1 MPIAENGAVGIAI
14 GAAIAGQ
21 RPIISFH
28 RVEFALLAFEQI
40 VNNAAK
46 SSYISNGQHKVPLV
60 IRMVIGRGCG
70 QGPEHSQSLE
80 PLFAY
85 FPGLKVVM
93 PAFAADAKGMLIAA
107 IEDDNPVI
115 FIEHRFLHYS
125 TGHVPEGYYKNA
137 LDGPR
142 VVREG
147 KDVTIVATSHG
158 VLEAMR
164 AADVLHKIG
173 CSAEVLDMRVL
184 RPLNVAPIV
193 TSVRKTGRLV
203 TVDTGF
209 DRFGVGAEI
218 VASVLT
224 EAFDALKAA
233 PVRLG
238 LPDHPTPSSRGLI
251 PGFYPDSQRIVRE
264 VERYLRSIQ
273 PKSIPRRRSSTFSAR
288 ICRSTSR
295 IPSSRGHSRPSRCQ
309 PRPWRTTDKM
319 RVRYSPLG
327 QQFAH
332 VDSVFEELRALVA
345 TGDFTLGKPVA
356 EFEAICRDDRH
367 AHAIGVGSGTDALKA
382 AAARRSAS
390 ATATR
395 SSPPPTP
402 LSRRSARS
410 ARSARRRCFVDC
422 DDTFCIECRQLEA
435 AITPRTKAIMC
446 RCN

>member
-1 MPIAENGAVGIAI
+1 MNAVAQGHERVITLADAIREGITESFAKDDSTFLFAQGVSDPSSMWGTLKGIGNKFGEDRVIEMPIAENGAVGIAI

-60 IRMVIGRGCG
+60 IRMVIGRGWG

-142 VVREG
+142 IVREG

-158 VLEAMR
+158 VLEATR

-173 CSAEVLDMRVL
+173 CSAEVIDMRVL

-193 TSVRKTGRLV
+193 ASVSKTGRLI

-209 DRFGVGAEI
+209 VRFGVGAEI
-218 VASVLT
+218 IASVMT
-224 EAFDALKAA
+224 EVFDALKAA

-264 VERYLRSIQ
+264 AGKILALDQV
-273 PKSIPRRRSSTFSAR
+273 K
-288 ICRSTSR
+288 
-295 IPSSRGHSRPSRCQ
+295 
-309 PRPWRTTDKM
+309 
-319 RVRYSPLG
+319 
-327 QQFAH
+327 
-332 VDSVFEELRALVA
+332 VDS
-345 TGDFTLGKPVA
+345 
-356 EFEAICRDDRH
+356 
-367 AHAIGVGSGTDALKA
+367 ALKELDIQ
-382 AAARRSAS
+382 RKDLQIDQ
-390 ATATR
+390 
-395 SSPPPTP
+395 PDPFFKGP
-402 LSRRSARS
+402 
-410 ARSARRRCFVDC
+410 F
-422 DDTFCIECRQLEA
+422 
-435 AITPRTKAIMC
+435 
-446 RCN
+446 

>member
-1 MPIAENGAVGIAI
+1 MWGTLKGIDNKFGEDRVIEMPIAENGAVGIAI

-46 SSYISNGQHKVPLV
+46 TSYISNGQHKVPLV
-60 IRMVIGRGCG
+60 IRMVIGRGWG

-93 PAFAADAKGMLIAA
+93 PAFAGDAKGMLIAA

-147 KDVTIVATSHG
+147 KDITIVATSHG

-173 CSAEVLDMRVL
+173 CSAEVIDMRVL

-193 TSVRKTGRLV
+193 
-203 TVDTGF
+203 
-209 DRFGVGAEI
+209 
-218 VASVLT
+218 ASV
-224 EAFDALKAA
+224 AQDRPAGHRRYRICPFRGGRGD
-233 PVRLG
+233 PRQR
-238 LPDHPTPSSRGLI
+238 PDRGL
-251 PGFYPDSQRIVRE
+251 
-264 VERYLRSIQ
+264 
-273 PKSIPRRRSSTFSAR
+273 RRAE
-288 ICRSTSR
+288 SR
-295 IPSSRGHSRPSRCQ
+295 
-309 PRPWRTTDKM
+309 T
-319 RVRYSPLG
+319 
-327 QQFAH
+327 
-332 VDSVFEELRALVA
+332 
-345 TGDFTLGKPVA
+345 
-356 EFEAICRDDRH
+356 
-367 AHAIGVGSGTDALKA
+367 
-382 AAARRSAS
+382 
-390 ATATR
+390 
-395 SSPPPTP
+395 
-402 LSRRSARS
+402 RSARS
-410 ARSARRRCFVDC
+410 PGPSDTELARSD
-422 DDTFCIECRQLEA
+422 
-435 AITPRTKAIMC
+435 PRLLS
-446 RCN
+446 

>member
-1 MPIAENGAVGIAI
+1 MSAVVQGDERVITLADAIREGITESFAKDDSTFLFAQGVSDPSSMWGTLKGIGNRFGEDRVIEMPIAENGAVGIAI

-60 IRMVIGRGCG
+60 IRMVIGRGWG

-209 DRFGVGAEI
+209 VRFGVGAEI

-224 EAFDALKAA
+224 EAFDALKSA

-264 VERYLRSIQ
+264 VGKILALD
-273 PKSIPRRRSSTFSAR
+273 PAK
-288 ICRSTSR
+288 
-295 IPSSRGHSRPSRCQ
+295 
-309 PRPWRTTDKM
+309 
-319 RVRYSPLG
+319 
-327 QQFAH
+327 
-332 VDSVFEELRALVA
+332 VDSASKELDIQRKDLQIDQPDPFFK
-345 TGDFTLGKPVA
+345 GPF
-356 EFEAICRDDRH
+356 
-367 AHAIGVGSGTDALKA
+367 
-382 AAARRSAS
+382 
-390 ATATR
+390 
-395 SSPPPTP
+395 
-402 LSRRSARS
+402 
-410 ARSARRRCFVDC
+410 
-422 DDTFCIECRQLEA
+422 
-435 AITPRTKAIMC
+435 
-446 RCN
+446 

>member
-1 MPIAENGAVGIAI
+1 MSAAVQGDERVITLADAIREGITELFAKDDSTFLFAQGVSDPSSMWGTLKGIGNKFGEDRVIEMPIAENGAVGIAI

-60 IRMVIGRGCG
+60 IRMVIGRGWG

-209 DRFGVGAEI
+209 VRFGVGAEI

-264 VERYLRSIQ
+264 VGKILALD
-273 PKSIPRRRSSTFSAR
+273 PAK
-288 ICRSTSR
+288 
-295 IPSSRGHSRPSRCQ
+295 
-309 PRPWRTTDKM
+309 
-319 RVRYSPLG
+319 
-327 QQFAH
+327 
-332 VDSVFEELRALVA
+332 VDSASKELDIQRKDLQIDQPDPFFK
-345 TGDFTLGKPVA
+345 GPF
-356 EFEAICRDDRH
+356 
-367 AHAIGVGSGTDALKA
+367 
-382 AAARRSAS
+382 
-390 ATATR
+390 
-395 SSPPPTP
+395 
-402 LSRRSARS
+402 
-410 ARSARRRCFVDC
+410 
-422 DDTFCIECRQLEA
+422 
-435 AITPRTKAIMC
+435 
-446 RCN
+446 

>member
-1 MPIAENGAVGIAI
+1 MNAVAQGHERVITLADAIREGITESFAKDDSTFLFAQGVSDPSSMWGTLKGIGNKFGEDRVIEMPIAENGAVGIAI

-60 IRMVIGRGCG
+60 IRMVIGRGWG

-142 VVREG
+142 IVREG

-173 CSAEVLDMRVL
+173 CSAEVIDMRVL

-193 TSVRKTGRLV
+193 ASVSKTGRLI

-209 DRFGVGAEI
+209 VRFGLGAEI
-218 VASVLT
+218 VASVMT
-224 EAFDALKAA
+224 EVFDALKAA

-264 VERYLRSIQ
+264 AGKIL
-273 PKSIPRRRSSTFSAR
+273 
-288 ICRSTSR
+288 
-295 IPSSRGHSRPSRCQ
+295 
-309 PRPWRTTDKM
+309 
-319 RVRYSPLG
+319 
-327 QQFAH
+327 
-332 VDSVFEELRALVA
+332 ALDQVKVA
-345 TGDFTLGKPVA
+345 
-356 EFEAICRDDRH
+356 
-367 AHAIGVGSGTDALKA
+367 SALKELDIQ
-382 AAARRSAS
+382 RKDLQIDQ
-390 ATATR
+390 
-395 SSPPPTP
+395 PDPFFKGP
-402 LSRRSARS
+402 
-410 ARSARRRCFVDC
+410 F
-422 DDTFCIECRQLEA
+422 
-435 AITPRTKAIMC
+435 
-446 RCN
+446 

>member
-1 MPIAENGAVGIAI
+1 MSAAVQGDERVITLADAIREGITESFAKDDSTFLFAQGVSDPSSMWGTLKGIGNRFGEDRVIEMPIAENGAVGIAI

-60 IRMVIGRGCG
+60 IRMVIGRGWG

-209 DRFGVGAEI
+209 VRFGVGAEI

-264 VERYLRSIQ
+264 VGKIL
-273 PKSIPRRRSSTFSAR
+273 
-288 ICRSTSR
+288 
-295 IPSSRGHSRPSRCQ
+295 
-309 PRPWRTTDKM
+309 
-319 RVRYSPLG
+319 
-327 QQFAH
+327 
-332 VDSVFEELRALVA
+332 ALDPAKVN
-345 TGDFTLGKPVA
+345 
-356 EFEAICRDDRH
+356 
-367 AHAIGVGSGTDALKA
+367 
-382 AAARRSAS
+382 SAS
-390 ATATR
+390 KELDIQR
-395 SSPPPTP
+395 KDLQIDQPDPFFKGP
-402 LSRRSARS
+402 
-410 ARSARRRCFVDC
+410 F
-422 DDTFCIECRQLEA
+422 
-435 AITPRTKAIMC
+435 
-446 RCN
+446 

>member
-1 MPIAENGAVGIAI
+1 MNAVAQGHERVITLADAIREGITESFAKDDSTFLFAQGVSDPSSMWGTLKGIGNKFGEDRVIEMPIAENGAVGIAI

-60 IRMVIGRGCG
+60 IRMVIGRGWG

-142 VVREG
+142 IVREG

-173 CSAEVLDMRVL
+173 CSAEVIDMRVL

-193 TSVRKTGRLV
+193 ASVSKTGRLI

-209 DRFGVGAEI
+209 VRFVLGAEI
-218 VASVLT
+218 VASVMT
-224 EAFDALKAA
+224 EVFDALKAA

-264 VERYLRSIQ
+264 AGKILALDQV
-273 PKSIPRRRSSTFSAR
+273 K
-288 ICRSTSR
+288 
-295 IPSSRGHSRPSRCQ
+295 
-309 PRPWRTTDKM
+309 
-319 RVRYSPLG
+319 
-327 QQFAH
+327 
-332 VDSVFEELRALVA
+332 VDS
-345 TGDFTLGKPVA
+345 
-356 EFEAICRDDRH
+356 
-367 AHAIGVGSGTDALKA
+367 ALKELDIQ
-382 AAARRSAS
+382 RKDLQIDQ
-390 ATATR
+390 
-395 SSPPPTP
+395 PDPFFKGP
-402 LSRRSARS
+402 
-410 ARSARRRCFVDC
+410 F
-422 DDTFCIECRQLEA
+422 
-435 AITPRTKAIMC
+435 
-446 RCN
+446 